1 LFLRRDSSKLACEL
15 ACELASELVCELGK
29 EVELVVSVER
39 REEVSDTIVRRE

>member
-15 ACELASELVCELGK
+15 ASVLACEVGEEVGK